1 MKKAITKPIPKVLA
15 PTTCSDFRP
24 ISLTPIL
31 SRLFDKAVVRI
42 LLYPVFT
49 NPLCSILFSDQFAFR
64 PTGSTVAALISILH
78 HATSLLSTNHY
89 VRIIAL
95 DFSKAFDTVR
105 HSTILSKLASL
116 PVDDIFYNWC
126 VNYFS
131 NHSHVTNFNG
141 QTSSM
146 SADITASVFQG
157 SAMGPPMYVV
167 NGIDLKP
174 LCKGNLLISTQMIL
188 I

>member
-1 MKKAITKPIPKVLA
+1 
-15 PTTCSDFRP
+15 
-24 ISLTPIL
+24 
-31 SRLFDKAVVRI
+31 
-42 LLYPVFT
+42 
-49 NPLCSILFSDQFAFR
+49 
-64 PTGSTVAALISILH
+64 
-78 HATSLLSTNHY
+78 
-89 VRIIAL
+89 
-95 DFSKAFDTVR
+95 
-105 HSTILSKLASL
+105 
-116 PVDDIFYNWC
+116 

-131 NHSHVTNFNG
+131 DHSHVTNFNG